1 MKPEPFTADARGR
14 TSGASNVTL
23 PATTRPSALYRAGF
37 WRLGLT
43 VARVLPYHLTA
54 RVLRSL
60 ARFYAASCPRRRG
73 VVVKNLLPALKG
85 DLAAA
90 ERMSRR
96 VFEQFALK
104 LADLWR
110 FESGLP
116 VEEMFTELSGWENF
130 LDAQKRKRGVLL
142 LTPHLGN
149 WEFGGP
155 LLTKR
160 GYKLQVIT
168 LAEPGRGFTELR
180 KASRARWGIETLV
193 IGENPFAIIEVIHRL
208 EAGATVA
215 LLVDRPAETS
225 AIEVELFGKPFLA
238 SCAAA
243 ELARASGCELL
254 PVYLPRAGAGYAA
267 HILPSIRYDRPALRS
282 ADARQQL
289 TQSVIAAF
297 EPAIREHLDQWYH
310 FVPVWPE
317 ATGTKVE

>member
-1 MKPEPFTADARGR
+1 MSPEGFTADVRESS
-14 TSGASNVTL
+14 TSGSHV
-23 PATTRPSALYRAGF
+23 PSPSRPSALYRAGF

-43 VARVLPYHLTA
+43 VARILPYPLTA
-54 RVLRSL
+54 RALRSL
-60 ARFYAASCPRRRG
+60 ARFYAAACPRRRD
-73 VVVKNLLPALKG
+73 VVVKNLLPALNG
-85 DLAAA
+85 DIVAA

-116 VEEMFTELSGWENF
+116 VEEMFTELSGWDNF
-130 LDAQKRKRGVLL
+130 LEAQRRQRGVLL

-208 EAGATVA
+208 EAGATIA
-215 LLVDRPAETS
+215 LLVDRPAESS
-225 AIEVELFGKPFLA
+225 AIEVELFGRPFLA

-243 ELARASGCELL
+243 ELAR
-254 PVYLPRAGAGYAA
+254 
-267 HILPSIRYDRPALRS
+267 
-282 ADARQQL
+282 
-289 TQSVIAAF
+289 
-297 EPAIREHLDQWYH
+297 
-310 FVPVWPE
+310 
-317 ATGTKVE
+317 